1 MEHLKRKLFEI
12 GVAAPYILADA
23 LAGAVENAIDN
34 MDIVKK
40 ARSGIITKE
49 TTNHDNGDVIDVEF
63 EVVE

>member
-34 MDIVKK
+34 MDIVKR
-40 ARSGIITKE
+40 ARSGIVTKE
-49 TTNHDNGDVIDVEF
+49 TSYHNNDDVIDVDF